1 LKNSEERYKGLFIH
15 APVGIITLDLEG
27 NPINANK
34 KALEIFGSP
43 SEKETIRFNALN
55 YGPLVEAGFSDD
67 YKKCINTGKILKN
80 ESYYKSY
87 WGKEVYLRYIITPI
101 LGENKMITGAQC
113 LMEDITERKLAEQSL
128 KRSEEQ
134 LRQLTIYMDT
144 KTEDEKKLIARE
156 IHDGL
161 GQLLTGLKMDIQW
174 IAKKWPQKN
183 ETLQKKFTS
192 MNQIIDD
199 SVREV
204 QKLSI
209 QLRPK
214 MLDELG
220 LLEAI
225 MWETREYEE
234 KTGIKCKVEFEPEY
248 FEVEYDRSSTIYRIL
263 SELLTNVYRHA
274 KATKVNIQLRMTKKN
289 YVLTVSDNGI
299 GITDTEIN
307 NHLSF
312 GLITIVERVN
322 MWNGKVKFTGRKQM
336 GTTVNVKIPY

>member
-1 LKNSEERYKGLFIH
+1 MGM
-15 APVGIITLDLEG
+15 G
-27 NPINANK
+27 
-34 KALEIFGSP
+34 
-43 SEKETIRFNALN
+43 
-55 YGPLVEAGFSDD
+55 
-67 YKKCINTGKILKN
+67 
-80 ESYYKSY
+80 
-87 WGKEVYLRYIITPI
+87 
-101 LGENKMITGAQC
+101 
-113 LMEDITERKLAEQSL
+113 
-128 KRSEEQ
+128 EEQ

-322 MWNGKVKFTGRKQM
+322 MWNGKVKFTGSKQM
-336 GTTVNVKIPY
+336 GTTVSVKIPY